1 MKHLIAMFLLAT
13 ATASEEL
20 PDSWHYITLAAFTS
34 AAVVS
39 LVLLVT
45 ALVGRTR
52 LTWFYPATALTLLIG
67 SVALVF
73 CAYVYKIDYVA
84 VGGDGTKA
92 SPPIWKALWLP
103 SLPLMISLAATVIY
117 RIRNNKTQ

>member
-1 MKHLIAMFLLAT
+1 MKHLIGMFLLAT

-45 ALVGRTR
+45 ALIGRTR
-52 LTWFYPATALTLLIG
+52 LTWFYPAMALTLLAG
-67 SVALVF
+67 SVALGF
-73 CAYVYKIDYVA
+73 CAYVYKIDNVA
-84 VGGDGTKA
+84 LRPPGTEGA
-92 SPPIWKALWLP
+92 STIWRALWIPCLP
-103 SLPLMISLAATVIY
+103 VLVALAATVIY
-117 RIRNNKTQ
+117 RTRNNQAQ